1 MEEGGEAVDGGRGQE
16 YPEGNA
22 LIFVILLRIFPYGIL
37 PDRNPPVTGLRQYV
51 FLERRVVPSAPH

>member
-16 YPEGNA
+16 YPEGNT

-51 FLERRVVPSAPH
+51 SKRREALSVPH